1 MKLLITC
8 AAQFLVVLDV
18 SIVNVALPA
27 MRDDLGFGASGLEW
41 VVNAY
46 ALTFAGFL
54 LLGGRAADLYG
65 RRRTLI
71 AGLALFAGASL
82 AGGLATAPGVLVA
95 ARAVQG
101 LGGAL
106 LMPATLAILTTSYP
120 EGPKRARA
128 IAVWSAVGAAGGA
141 AGSVF
146 GGLLTDLLSWRWTL
160 LINVPIG
167 AAVIVAALLV
177 LDPGRDGAGRR
188 LDILGAVT
196 ATAGLSALTLGV
208 TQKALLP
215 VAAGVALL
223 LVFVV
228 VQARVASQPLMP
240 LRIFRSRAVTGANVV
255 ILLTGGVGFSL
266 WYFVSLYLQNTRG
279 YSALEAGLA
288 FLPHT
293 FAIIVAARLAPRLM
307 TRLGVRPLVVLGAL
321 VAAAGFAWQS
331 RLTVDSGLVTGV
343 LLPGAVMTFGI
354 GLTFTP
360 LAAAATSA
368 VERTDAGLVSG
379 LLNSS
384 RQVGGSI
391 GLAALATVAAGH
403 GVAGYSRAFEIG
415 ALVLVAAAAAALVL
429 PAPRPPAATS
439 AAPAAVR
446 A

>member
-1 MKLLITC
+1 MKLLVTC

-27 MRDDLGFGASGLEW
+27 MRDDLGFGATGLEW

-82 AGGLATAPGVLVA
+82 VGGLATAPGVLVA
-95 ARAVQG
+95 ARAAQG

-106 LMPATLAILTTSYP
+106 LMPATLAILTTTYP

-188 LDILGAVT
+188 LDVLGAVT
-196 ATAGLSALTLGV
+196 ATAGLSALALGV
-208 TQKALLP
+208 TQTALVPLLVGLALL
-215 VAAGVALL
+215 A
-223 LVFVV
+223 VFVA
-228 VQARVASQPLMP
+228 VQARVARQPLMP

-255 ILLTGGVGFSL
+255 ILLTGAAGFAM
-266 WYFVSLYLQNTRG
+266 WYFISLYLQNVRG
-279 YSALEAGLA
+279 YGALTTGLA

-307 TRLGVRPLVVLGAL
+307 TRFGVRPLVVLGRWWPPRASP
-321 VAAAGFAWQS
+321 GS
-331 RLTVDSGLVTGV
+331 RG
-343 LLPGAVMTFGI
+343 
-354 GLTFTP
+354 
-360 LAAAATSA
+360 
-368 VERTDAGLVSG
+368 
-379 LLNSS
+379 
-384 RQVGGSI
+384 
-391 GLAALATVAAGH
+391 
-403 GVAGYSRAFEIG
+403 
-415 ALVLVAAAAAALVL
+415 
-429 PAPRPPAATS
+429 
-439 AAPAAVR
+439 
-446 A
+446 